1 MNIPNLIRDNRS
13 REYDSYNKNEIDRI
27 VYYWL
32 FFEKYTHR
40 ELDKVVLNLDENNT
54 KGFQSMGILHYL
66 GLKKQHKA
74 IFKDKSIDEAI
85 ELMNNKDKNQF
96 EKIVNSLDRYKNGH
110 SYPKTFNSW
119 EILNDKIA
127 LKTVDKSVLI
137 HHGTGI
143 PIQARYFFEIDKM
156 VAGERKNI
164 NISYQNKNYEAYF
177 ELESSQTGRTRL
189 LWYSD
194 FRDILKLE
202 LPEYYEVIENS
213 IELNKYIFPKIRFEK
228 VNQYNFKLM
237 IIRYEDI
244 LEDIESDNLEE
255 ELIIK
260 EEVESYRLEGKVKH
274 VYGKLYERNPKNRA
288 LAIAYHGTKCRI
300 CGFNFEEVYGTR
312 GRGYIE
318 IHHINPL
325 STISEETKINPATD
339 LIPVCAN
346 CHRMIHRKKENI
358 LSIDEMKELVCKK
371 ESK

>member
-1 MNIPNLIRDNRS
+1 MKLQKYIWGKYMNIPNLIRDNRS
-13 REYDSYNKNEIDRI
+13 REYNSYNKNEIDII

-96 EKIVNSLDRYKNGH
+96 EKIVNSLDRYKNDHG
-110 SYPKTFNSW
+110 YPKTFDSW

-156 VAGERKNI
+156 ASGERKNI
-164 NISYQNKNYEAYF
+164 NLSYQNKDYEAYF

-213 IELNKYIFPKIRFEK
+213 IELNKHIFPKIRFEK
-228 VNQYNFKLM
+228 INQYNFK
-237 IIRYEDI
+237 
-244 LEDIESDNLEE
+244 
-255 ELIIK
+255 
-260 EEVESYRLEGKVKH
+260 
-274 VYGKLYERNPKNRA
+274 
-288 LAIAYHGTKCRI
+288 
-300 CGFNFEEVYGTR
+300 
-312 GRGYIE
+312 
-318 IHHINPL
+318 
-325 STISEETKINPATD
+325 
-339 LIPVCAN
+339 
-346 CHRMIHRKKENI
+346 
-358 LSIDEMKELVCKK
+358 CK
-371 ESK
+371 

>member
-1 MNIPNLIRDNRS
+1 MNISNLIRDNRS
-13 REYDSYNKNEIDRI
+13 REYDSYNKNE
-27 VYYWL
+27 
-32 FFEKYTHR
+32 
-40 ELDKVVLNLDENNT
+40 
-54 KGFQSMGILHYL
+54 
-66 GLKKQHKA
+66 
-74 IFKDKSIDEAI
+74 
-85 ELMNNKDKNQF
+85 
-96 EKIVNSLDRYKNGH
+96 LDRYKNGH

-143 PIQARYFFEIDKM
+143 PIQTRYFFEIDKM

-164 NISYQNKNYEAYF
+164 TISYQNKDYEAYF
-177 ELESSQTGRTRL
+177 ELESNQTGRTRL

-213 IELNKYIFPKIRFEK
+213 IELNKHIFPKIRFEK
-228 VNQYNFKLM
+228 INQYNFKLM

-255 ELIIK
+255 GLIIK
-260 EEVESYRLEGKVKH
+260 EEAESYRLEGKVKH
-274 VYGKLYERNPKNRA
+274 VYGKLYERKKKNIA
-288 LAIAYHGTKCRI
+288 LAIAYHGTKCKI